1 MEMVWMFSGIVCIAQ
16 LICCMVFKDKF
27 KRYLPTL
34 IALFFISTTVLRAN
48 MGDLDPQRMA
58 DQTVVCLVGVAAI
71 LLYHGVMAVWGII
84 VRRRDPAQKL
94 RK

>member
-1 MEMVWMFSGIVCIAQ
+1 MVVMFSGIIFTAQ

>member
-16 LICCMVFKDKF
+16 LICCMVFKNKF
-27 KRYLPTL
+27 LKYLPTI

-58 DQTVVCLVGVAAI
+58 NQTVVCLVGVATSCCTTASWPS
-71 LLYHGVMAVWGII
+71 GAS
-84 VRRRDPAQKL
+84 
-94 RK
+94 

>member
-1 MEMVWMFSGIVCIAQ
+1 MVWMYAGIVFVAQ
-16 LICCMVFKDKF
+16 LVCCICFKDKL

-48 MGDLDPQRMA
+48 LGELEPQRMA
-58 DQTVVCLVGVAAI
+58 NQAVVCLVGIATI
-71 LLYHGVMAVWGII
+71 LLYHCVMAVWG
-84 VRRRDPAQKL
+84 VMMRRRDPAQKL